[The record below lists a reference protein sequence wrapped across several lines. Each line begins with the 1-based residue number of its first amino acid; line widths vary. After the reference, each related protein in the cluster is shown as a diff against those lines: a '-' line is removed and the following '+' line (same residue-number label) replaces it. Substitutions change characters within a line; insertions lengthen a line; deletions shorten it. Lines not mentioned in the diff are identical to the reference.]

1 MIKGPREKCL
11 ISFRQHLGDLFFFFP
26 TCPVAFYFMINLM
39 LEMNL
44 SSTFTKALC
53 VEIESIS
60 LVSFKPVVGKEWS
73 DFKKKV
79 YDSLRVLFPFSTN
92 LASCH

>member
-44 SSTFTKALC
+44 SSTFTKTLC